1 MGIMGNG
8 FTWLYYTN
16 WLNPESKISKHGL
29 LDIVGC
35 RWTERSESVLLCVL
49 YAAPRYKARQVLA
62 TGSLLLDGPGPGAEG
77 VAGHGRLGLGPIRR
91 AQLFETC
98 EDTSRRAMASA
109 FTADKIDKP
118 LPYMVRHGPIW
129 IHMVPLCPFWFKFGK
144 YRIGTQACNQTGVS
158 GYPILKTCNV
168 CDFIGTCT
176 RWSAKLHHHLP
187 SNHSTPSNISCN
199 MMKMRHATRIEL
211 GQLYLYIW
219 WSI

>member
-8 FTWLYYTN
+8 FTWLYYQLIKSRIEDIEA
-16 WLNPESKISKHGL
+16 WLVGYCWMSLDGKIGKCFALCFVCCAQVQSTPSSGHRFAAFGRPWAWCWGCCRPWPAGFGTYPTSATLRDLWRHQQASDGECIHSRQNRQTTALHGPSWL
-29 LDIVGC
+29 HMDPYG
-35 RWTERSESVLLCVL
+35 
-49 YAAPRYKARQVLA
+49 PFM
-62 TGSLLLDGPGPGAEG
+62 SLL
-77 VAGHGRLGLGPIRR
+77 VQIR
-91 AQLFETC
+91 Q
-98 EDTSRRAMASA
+98 
-109 FTADKIDKP
+109 I
-118 LPYMVRHGPIW
+118 
-129 IHMVPLCPFWFKFGK
+129 
-144 YRIGTQACNQTGVS
+144 RIGTQACNQTGVS

-187 SNHSTPSNISCN
+187 SNHFTPSNISCN